1 MTFRVPAPY
10 VLQMIR
16 VIVIGALLALLAGC
30 GNEAGSP
37 QQGGAEASLL
47 VKHVVDGSAGLYM
60 EGSVWHVRVADESG
74 EAVLDRKLMD
84 DRVPIRL
91 EAGRYTIDSEE
102 LPCDGTCSNLDP
114 ATDRCSTEFEM
125 EAGQQSAATVTLR
138 PGKGCTIVE
147 SSP

>member
-1 MTFRVPAPY
+1 MPA
-10 VLQMIR
+10 
-16 VIVIGALLALLAGC
+16 VIGLVLLVSAC
-30 GNEAGSP
+30 GGEARRPASGP
-37 QQGGAEASLL
+37 EASLR
-47 VKHVVDGSAGLYM
+47 VTHVLDPSANALYM